1 MKTFPS
7 GYSLPRSSLFSQLQS
22 ANEQGNFYAFS
33 INSGVNCKFSSTSMP
48 FNLPPFRKFYVL
60 NLSIPCCT
68 ILYCKYYSITISP
81 WSPLIKIFT
90 YCFGKDVRVHLD
102 RRAGWP
108 EGNSGYAI
116 GKQWEQYVAQSF
128 QLTHVSTKI
137 RHSFGAHTISFS
149 NEFKCGA
156 GRGMYESGMST
167 KETRSN
173 TIKINLT
180 MKSTLQPGSII

>member
-1 MKTFPS
+1 MQYFRIEFSVLIIITITQKPLKTFPS

-90 YCFGKDVRVHLD
+90 YCFGKDVRVQLD
-102 RRAGWP
+102 RRAG
-108 EGNSGYAI
+108 
-116 GKQWEQYVAQSF
+116 
-128 QLTHVSTKI
+128 
-137 RHSFGAHTISFS
+137 
-149 NEFKCGA
+149 
-156 GRGMYESGMST
+156 
-167 KETRSN
+167 
-173 TIKINLT
+173 
-180 MKSTLQPGSII
+180 